1 MKSDYQQMEVGGDE
15 NIKSRKIMN
24 NNQSNKAQNNI
35 SLLMKSRIQI
45 DIPPTEFL
53 KNFKWIIV
61 YMLVMIIII
70 CIFMKYYIMLGFV
83 NLCLAILGF
92 MFIMHGILKK
102 LLITYRMGTAFW
114 ILEFITVL
122 IEVTI
127 YLLISFGQ
135 IFSGRINFFTGLLKF
150 IGLTIILAIF
160 LLVSAFYTYHI
171 MKKKSNFL
179 NNVQTNLNL
188 TQKDISFSK
197 PIQTPGTISSEK
209 K

>member
-83 NLCLAILGF
+83 NLSLAILGF

-171 MKKKSNFL
+171 MKKKSYFL
-179 NNVQTNLNL
+179 NNIQTNLNH